1 MNRDIRPPTK
11 EGYIGNF
18 LIFLSNAFL
27 IGIGGL
33 PWGAFVAYF
42 GVLTFFVTSLGY
54 GGIGIP
60 LVNAIF
66 WLGFALPQL
75 PAAYFLEANPIKKN
89 WLALLQL
96 IGSVMFL
103 VFGIFMI
110 IVGDSSTFAI
120 FLMFI
125 VFYSLGCLATGSSAP
140 LNYALL
146 YKIVPAEKLGKLLG
160 IFFVSTTFASIIG
173 GGIVTKVL
181 GRWPVERSDANFSLT
196 AYKVLFMSGFLIVLA
211 GSIMLLFIREKK
223 GEKIR
228 KKENFI
234 TYLKVTFRILGED
247 KNLTNFIIAKNLM
260 FGFYVTFLFFAQLA
274 ASEYNVAAKNAG
286 LFIAFYYGGMVVA
299 GLTLAR
305 LADRYG
311 PRLLLVLSQILALAA
326 VICAVFAKGTG
337 TIVNPLF
344 TSVYKILNVVLNP
357 AGLGISVESGFH
369 NVFYF
374 VFFIAGVS
382 QICDNVGYSNM
393 CFLSCPI
400 EDKTTYIGL
409 INLFVFILPVI
420 MPFVFGGLVSSGVL
434 SIKAAFLI
442 TGASMIIA
450 MLWILFKVDNPAG
463 FKNLK
468 EQAAE

>member
-1 MNRDIRPPTK
+1 MNREISPSEK
-11 EGYIGNF
+11 ERYIGDF
-18 LIFLSNAFL
+18 LKILTNAFL

-42 GVLTFFVTSLGY
+42 GVLTFFVISLGY
-54 GGIGIP
+54 GGFGIP

-75 PAAYFLEANPIKKN
+75 PAAYFFEANPIKKN
-89 WLALLQL
+89 WFALLQL
-96 IGSVMFL
+96 IGSLMFL
-103 VFGIFMI
+103 AFGIFMI
-110 IVGDSSTFAI
+110 IVGDSNTFVI

-125 VFYSLGCLATGSSAP
+125 VFYTLGCLATGGSAP

-146 YKIVPAEKLGKLLG
+146 CKIVPAEKLGKLLG
-160 IFFVSTTFASIIG
+160 IFFVFTTFASIIG
-173 GGIVTKVL
+173 GGIVTKVM
-181 GRWPVERSDANFSLT
+181 GRWPVEQSDTNFSLT

-211 GSIMLLFIREKK
+211 GSIILLFVKEKK
-223 GEKIR
+223 GKKIQ
-228 KKENFI
+228 KKENFV

-260 FGFYVTFLFFAQLA
+260 FGFFVSFLFYAKLA

-311 PRLLLVLSQILALAA
+311 PRLLLVLSQVLALAA
-326 VICAVFAKGTG
+326 VICAVYAEGTG
-337 TIVNPLF
+337 TIANPLL
-344 TSVYKILNVVLNP
+344 TSAYKIFNVVLIP
-357 AGLGISVESGFH
+357 AGFGISVEAGYH

-374 VFFIAGVS
+374 VFFIAGLS

-409 INLFVFILPVI
+409 VNLFVFIMPVI
-420 MPFVFGGLVSSGVL
+420 MPFVFGGLVSSEVL

-442 TGASMIIA
+442 NGASMIIA
-450 MLWILFKVDNPAG
+450 IFWILFKVENPAG
-463 FKNLK
+463 FKKLK